1 MGIMRCNG
9 SNHLNWDGE
18 VCDGIHKYLGLSNG
32 RIDPAGTLKTTSR
45 QAGLTAPIEA

>member
-32 RIDPAGTLKTTSR
+32 RIDPTGTLKTTSR